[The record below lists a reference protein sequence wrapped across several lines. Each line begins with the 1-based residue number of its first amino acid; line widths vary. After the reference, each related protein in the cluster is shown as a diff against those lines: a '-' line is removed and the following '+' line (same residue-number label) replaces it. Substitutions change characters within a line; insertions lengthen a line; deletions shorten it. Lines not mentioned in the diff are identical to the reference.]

1 MGKGLVESSER
12 DQRANDSADIGE
24 TAMFG
29 VDADVAS
36 EGPVRARMAGDSFG
50 RYRLMKTLGEGAMGS
65 VYLAHDAQLDRKVA
79 LKIPKFDAKSESKHI
94 ERFLREARS
103 AATLSHPNIC
113 PVYDVGET
121 DGTHFMTMAYIQG
134 HTLQDFVNPE
144 KPQRDRNVANV
155 VRKIALALHE
165 AHINGLVHRDVK
177 PGNVMIDQRNEPII
191 MDFGLARQIDEH
203 DDARLTR
210 DGAIL
215 GSPAYMSP
223 EQVEGKASKI
233 GPHSD
238 LYSLGVIL
246 YELLTGNLPF
256 QGSVAS
262 IIGQILAKEPVS
274 PLKYRPDLSP
284 KLVEICLKA
293 IAKKREDRYASMQ
306 SMAAALMEF
315 LKSKP
320 DDGKKSKLEP
330 APQQA
335 RKKKTGTDTDA
346 GLKLNTANVSVT
358 CGCGQRLVAKK
369 EMAGKMVRCPSCSN
383 TVQLP
388 RPKQI
393 NVSCRH
399 CGQQFKALEE
409 LAGKAVKCPM
419 CTKPITVPNSDGTA
433 VVVPQI
439 EVTCSCGQQFM
450 ASRDLAGKRVKCT
463 SCGAALVIPN
473 AVLS

>member
-1 MGKGLVESSER
+1 MDSSER
-12 DQRANDSADIGE
+12 DERATDIGE

-29 VDADVAS
+29 EDAETA
-36 EGPVRARMAGDSFG
+36 EGAAARARMPGDSFG
-50 RYRLMKTLGEGAMGS
+50 RYRISKTLGEGAMGS
-65 VYLAHDAQLDRKVA
+65 VYLAHDTQLDRKVA
-79 LKIPKFDAKSESKHI
+79 LKIPKFDAASESKHI

-113 PVYDVGET
+113 PVFDVGEIN
-121 DGTHFMTMAYIQG
+121 GLHFMTMAYIQG
-134 HTLQDFVNPE
+134 HTLQDFVNPD

-155 VRKIALALHE
+155 ARKIALALHE

-191 MDFGLARQIDEH
+191 MDFGLARQIDEN

-223 EQVEGKASKI
+223 EQIEGKADKL

-246 YELLTGNLPF
+246 YELLTGQLPF

-262 IIGQILAKEPVS
+262 IIGQILSKEAVS

-284 KLVEICLKA
+284 KLEEICMKA
-293 IAKKREDRYASMQ
+293 LAKKPKDRYPSMQ

-315 LKSKP
+315 LKTKP
-320 DDGKKSKLEP
+320 EDEKKSVLER
-330 APQQA
+330 APETS
-335 RKKKTGTDTDA
+335 KKKSGTDTDA
-346 GLKLNTANVSVT
+346 GLKLNTNVSAT
-358 CGCGQRLVAKK
+358 CSCGQRLSAKK
-369 EMAGKMVRCPSCSN
+369 EMAGKMVRCPRCSN
-383 TVQLP
+383 IVALP
-388 RPKQI
+388 GPKQI
-393 NVSCRH
+393 DVSCRH

-409 LAGKAVKCPM
+409 LAGRAVKCPV
-419 CTKPITVPNSDGTA
+419 CTKPITVPASDGSTA
-433 VVVPQI
+433 LLAQI
-439 EVTCSCGQQFM
+439 EVSCVCGQQFM
-450 ASRDLAGKRVKCT
+450 ASRELAGKQVTCT
-463 SCGAALVIPN
+463 ACGSPLLIPN
-473 AVLS
+473 SVLS